1 MKNNNSNYK
10 ADINRS
16 NGNIEVAIGKKHDSK
31 KDPVYDKFMA
41 MCAMND
47 LYAVNTEG
55 MDEKQTLITCGDLFN
70 QNVAK
75 VVAQIEEADKLSRKG
90 EGSSFDLFRGG
101 EVKGQSERTR
111 ALQKIRKENLELF
124 LILEDTNIRT
134 TDMLAEYSIS
144 TLGNAAGNINDF
156 TSDIGA
162 SFGEAEDSMHSF
174 NNAREELFFGF
185 SSSNLTGDLIRQV
198 QQQGVENLITNTE
211 VIMTN
216 NFNGMTVPEVADQIL
231 EEIESRANL
240 SGISLSM
247 SAA

>member
-1 MKNNNSNYK
+1 
-10 ADINRS
+10 
-16 NGNIEVAIGKKHDSK
+16 
-31 KDPVYDKFMA
+31 MA
-41 MCAMND
+41 
-47 LYAVNTEG
+47 
-55 MDEKQTLITCGDLFN
+55 
-70 QNVAK
+70 
-75 VVAQIEEADKLSRKG
+75 
-90 EGSSFDLFRGG
+90 
-101 EVKGQSERTR
+101 
-111 ALQKIRKENLELF
+111 ALRRENKELF
-124 LILEDTNIRT
+124 EALEDNGIKSL
-134 TDMLAEYSIS
+134 DALAEYNIA
-144 TLGNAAGNINDF
+144 TLETTANNVAGFTDDLTGSFND
-156 TSDIGA
+156 
-162 SFGEAEDSMHSF
+162 AEDSMHSF